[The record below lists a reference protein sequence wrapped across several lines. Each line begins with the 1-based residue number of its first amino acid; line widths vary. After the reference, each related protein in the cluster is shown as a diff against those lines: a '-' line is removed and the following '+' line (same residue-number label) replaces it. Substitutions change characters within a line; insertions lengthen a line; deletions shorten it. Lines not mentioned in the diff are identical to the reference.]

1 MQVLIA
7 TVASI
12 IVLCVYSVYIFD
24 EFNKYTQ
31 KTFDIQN
38 MYTKLISSQLMEL
51 EEKITELDN
60 LIEKLEN
67 KNNE

>member
-1 MQVLIA
+1 MEILIT

-12 IVLCVYSVYIFD
+12 IVLFVYSVYIFD

-51 EEKITELDN
+51 EEKINELHN
-60 LIEKLEN
+60 LIEKLED
-67 KNNE
+67 K